1 MRDTS
6 ELEQHLLFHRSL
18 SDDAETFERIGSY
31 MEILSQTDSGE
42 KLQDPVDE
50 AIRSVFSLVLDR
62 GMDPWEIDL
71 SEFARTYS
79 EKVKDDDFDMIVAGK
94 LVLMAWR
101 ILRLQS
107 DSTRERSEPP
117 PEPEEI
123 EIYPE
128 EEDYFEPMAVPDV
141 EFKEAFRREPI
152 RPVTMMELIDAFAD
166 ARREM
171 EIYRERERVR
181 EAIRSKEPT
190 RKFDNKAHDED
201 DEKAVEAVWERIVKM
216 GAGQLDIEDLYGPDR
231 RDNLSVFIALLHLA
245 RDGLIDVWQDEL
257 PGGPIHLEIKND
269 SASGTVVDAVQE
281 ESI

>member
-6 ELEQHLLFHRSL
+6 ELEQHLLFHQAL
-18 SDDAETFERIGSY
+18 TDDDETFERIGAY
-31 MEILSQTDSGE
+31 MDILSQTDSGE
-42 KLQDPVDE
+42 RLQDPVDE

-62 GMDPWEIDL
+62 GMDPWGIDL

-79 EKVKDDDFDMIVAGK
+79 EKVRDDDFDMIVAGK

-107 DSTRERSEPP
+107 DSTRESSEPP
-117 PEPEEI
+117 PEPEEA
-123 EIYPE
+123 EPFPE
-128 EEDYFEPMAVPDV
+128 DDVYLEPMAVPDV
-141 EFKEAFRREPI
+141 EFKEAFRREPV
-152 RPVTMMELIDAFAD
+152 RPVTMFELIGAFED

-181 EAIRSKEPT
+181 EAIRSKEPSK
-190 RKFDNKAHDED
+190 KFDNKAHDED
-201 DEKAVEAVWERIVKM
+201 DERAVEAVWERIRKM
-216 GAGQLDIEDLYGPDR
+216 GAGQLDIEDLYGSDR
-231 RDNLSVFIALLHLA
+231 NDNLSVFIALLHLA

-269 SASGTVVDAVQE
+269 SASGTVVDAVQGDAL
-281 ESI
+281 